1 MMKTPTT
8 KKLANKIQV
17 AAVDYKPIGT
27 DEVFYKIPKYSD
39 LYISQY
45 GQIIQVYKDNKAIIR
60 KTFYIA
66 ETGYTTITLTNTW
79 GKRKNWG
86 LHNLVA
92 KVWLDKPPFEIEGE
106 PLDAHHKIKVKNNL
120 KMQSIDINFAS
131 NLEYVYRRYH
141 KLIDATRS
149 MKVSTYSGGWK
160 SVKTV
165 EDIAKY
171 YNIDLQSLY
180 ERLIDK
186 PSYRVDNL
194 EYYEIDERR
203 TIEIRKY
210 RSKKRQKK

>member
-1 MMKTPTT
+1 MKTPTT
-8 KKLANKIQV
+8 KKLAKKIQC

-27 DEVFYKIPKYSD
+27 DEVFYQIPKYPD
-39 LYISQY
+39 IFISQY
-45 GQIIQVYKDNKAIIR
+45 AQIIQVYKDNRAIIR

-66 ETGYTTITLTNTW
+66 STGYTSITLTNAW

-92 KVWLDKPPFEIEGE
+92 KAWLEKPSFQIEGE

-149 MKVSTYSGGWK
+149 IKVSTYNGSWK
-160 SVKTV
+160 SVKSV

-171 YNIDLQSLY
+171 YNIELQSLY

-186 PSYRVDNL
+186 PSYKVDNL

-210 RSKKRQKK
+210 KSKKRQKK